1 MYYTFVIFVMMKL
14 VNLFFGIAILAALS
28 LSSSSC
34 KKKNQFGDGNLS
46 FSNDTLVFDT
56 VFTTIGS
63 TTKYFKIY
71 NNQNKA
77 LKISE
82 VQLMGGSASKFKLNL
97 DGTQGTSFSDVEI
110 PSGDSLF
117 CFVEVKLSVNGQNLP
132 VIVEDSVRFTT
143 NGENQFVK
151 LAVWGQDMYYH
162 YSNIGMGILDTNEG
176 TWANDKPHVI
186 YGQAFVDEGKTLNII
201 GGTKI
206 YLHKNSILWNYK
218 GTLNIDGDY
227 NNKVTIQGDRLEA
240 YYKDVPGQYYGIY
253 FQEARPSMID
263 NCIIRNA
270 TAGIHIDSRD
280 PAYSQATVTISNTEI
295 KNASSYGLFLY
306 DGPKVYGENLLVH
319 STGVHSLLVLQG
331 ADFTFN
337 QCDFLGYGPGE
348 GSTAAV
354 GISNHYTNS
363 EGTFVA
369 QIPNANFN
377 NCVIYGSGG
386 EHLAIDTIQT
396 GGLILNFH
404 FRNSVILKTDLSN
417 PMFTFCNNSNP
428 NFVDPNGDDFNFY
441 STSSINNTGNTNPAY
456 TTSQD
461 INGNPRNLGS
471 PDIGAIEGP

>member
-1 MYYTFVIFVMMKL
+1 MMKL
-14 VNLFFGIAILAALS
+14 VNLFFGIAILTALS

-34 KKKNQFGDGNLS
+34 KKKNLFGDGNLA

-71 NNQNKA
+71 NHQNKA

-97 DGTQGTSFSDVEI
+97 DGVQGTSFSDIEI

-132 VIVEDSVRFTT
+132 VIVEDSVRFMT
-143 NGENQFVK
+143 NGEDQFVK
-151 LAVWGQDMYYH
+151 LVAWGQDMYYH
-162 YSNIGMGILDTNEG
+162 YSSPNNLDINEG
-176 TWANDKPHVI
+176 TWPNDKPHVI
-186 YGQAFVDEGKTLNII
+186 FNRAFVDSATTLNIV

-206 YLHKNSILWNYK
+206 YLHKGAILWNYK

-227 NNKVTIQGDRLEA
+227 TNKVLIQGDRLEA

-253 FQEARPSMID
+253 MQEARPSIID
-263 NCIIRNA
+263 NCVIKNA
-270 TAGIHIDSRD
+270 TAGIHVDSRD
-280 PAYSQATVTISNTEI
+280 PAYNVATLTISNTEI
-295 KNASSYGLFLY
+295 KNASSYGLFLF
-306 DGPKVYGENLLVH
+306 DGPKVYGENVLVH
-319 STGVHSLLVLQG
+319 STGVHSLLVIQG

-337 QCDFLGYGPGE
+337 HCDFLGYGPGE

-354 GISNHYTNS
+354 GISNYYTNS
-363 EGTFVA
+363 QGTFVA

-377 NCVIYGSGG
+377 NCVIYGSSG

-396 GGLILNFH
+396 GGLILNFN
-404 FRNSVILKTDLSN
+404 FRKCVILKSDLSN
-417 PMFTFCNNSNP
+417 SMFQNCTAADPLFINP
-428 NFVDPNGDDFNFY
+428 GGDDFKFY
-441 STSSINNTGNTNPAY
+441 GASSLNNAGNPAY
-456 TTSQD
+456 AVALD
-461 INGNPRNLGS
+461 ILGTPRNMAA
-471 PDIGAIEGP
+471 PDIGAYNN

>member
-1 MYYTFVIFVMMKL
+1 MMKL

-28 LSSSSC
+28 LSSTSC

-46 FSNDTLVFDT
+46 FSKDTLVFDT

-71 NNQNKA
+71 NHQNKA

-82 VQLMGGSASKFKLNL
+82 VQLMGGTASKFKLNL
-97 DGTQGTSFSDVEI
+97 DGTQGTNFSDVEI

-132 VIVEDSVRFTT
+132 VIVEDSVRFMT
-143 NGENQFVK
+143 NGENQYVK
-151 LAVWGQDMYYH
+151 LAAWGQDMYYH
-162 YSNIGMGILDTNEG
+162 YSDFSVPNGAGLDLNEG
-176 TWANDKPHVI
+176 TWPNDKPHVI
-186 YGQAFVDEGKTLNII
+186 FNRAFVDEDKTLNIV

-206 YLHKNSILWNYK
+206 YLHKGAILWNFK

-227 NNKVTIQGDRLEA
+227 TNKVTIQGDRLEA

-253 FQEARPSMID
+253 LQEARPSIID
-263 NCIIRNA
+263 NCIIKNA
-270 TAGIHIDSRD
+270 TAGIHVDSRN
-280 PAYSQATVTISNTEI
+280 PNFNQTTLTISNTEI
-295 KNASSYGLFLY
+295 KNASSYGLFLF
-306 DGPKVYGENLLVH
+306 DGPKVYGENVLVH
-319 STGVHSLLVLQG
+319 STGVHSLLVVQG

-396 GGLILNFH
+396 GGLILNFN
-404 FRNSVILKTDLSN
+404 FKKCVILKSDLGNSMFQNCTAADPVFIN
-417 PMFTFCNNSNP
+417 PDGD
-428 NFVDPNGDDFNFY
+428 NFEFY
-441 STSSINNTGNTNPAY
+441 GASSLNNTGNPLMIPNDIEGVFRTNY
-456 TTSQD
+456 LT
-461 INGNPRNLGS
+461 N
-471 PDIGAIEGP
+471 PDIGAYDN

>member
-1 MYYTFVIFVMMKL
+1 MMKL
-14 VNLFFGIAILAALS
+14 VNLFFGIAILTALS

-34 KKKNQFGDGNLS
+34 KKKNLFGDGNLS

-71 NNQNKA
+71 NHQNKA

-97 DGTQGTSFSDVEI
+97 DGVQGTSFSDIEI

-132 VIVEDSVRFTT
+132 VIVEDSVRFMT
-143 NGENQFVK
+143 NGEDQFVK
-151 LAVWGQDMYYH
+151 LVAWGQDMYYH
-162 YSNIGMGILDTNEG
+162 YSSPDNLDINEG
-176 TWANDKPHVI
+176 TWPNDKPHVI
-186 YGQAFVDEGKTLNII
+186 FNRAFVDSAKTLNII

-206 YLHKNSILWNYK
+206 YLHKGAILWNYK

-227 NNKVTIQGDRLEA
+227 TNKVLIQGDRLEA

-253 FQEARPSMID
+253 MQEARPSIID
-263 NCIIRNA
+263 NCVIKNA
-270 TAGIHIDSRD
+270 TAGIHVDSRD
-280 PAYSQATVTISNTEI
+280 PAYNVATLTISNTEI
-295 KNASSYGLFLY
+295 KNASSYGLFLF
-306 DGPKVYGENLLVH
+306 DGPKVYGENVLVH
-319 STGVHSLLVLQG
+319 STGVHSLLVIQG

-337 QCDFLGYGPGE
+337 HCDFLGYGPGE

-354 GISNHYTNS
+354 GISNYYTNS
-363 EGTFVA
+363 QGTFVA

-377 NCVIYGSGG
+377 NCVIYGSSG

-396 GGLILNFH
+396 GGLILNFN
-404 FRNSVILKTDLSN
+404 FRKCVILKSDLSN
-417 PMFTFCNNSNP
+417 SMFENCTAADPLFINP
-428 NFVDPNGDDFNFY
+428 GGDDFKFY
-441 STSSINNTGNTNPAY
+441 GASSLNNAGNPAY
-456 TTSQD
+456 AVALD
-461 INGNPRNLGS
+461 ILGAPRNMAA
-471 PDIGAIEGP
+471 PDIGAYNN

>member
-1 MYYTFVIFVMMKL
+1 MMKL
-14 VNLFFGIAILAALS
+14 LNLFFGITILVALS
-28 LSSSSC
+28 LGSSSC
-34 KKKNQFGDGNLS
+34 KKKHLFGDGNLS

-71 NNQNKA
+71 NHQSKA

-82 VQLMGGSASKFKLNL
+82 VQLIGGTSSKFKLNL
-97 DGTQGTSFSDVEI
+97 DGVQGTSFSDVEI

-143 NGENQFVK
+143 NGEDQYVK

-162 YSNIGMGILDTNEG
+162 YSNFGTNDLDLNEG
-176 TWANDKPHVI
+176 TWQTDKPHVI
-186 YGQAFVDEGKTLNII
+186 YGAAFVDSAKTLNII
-201 GGTKI
+201 GGTHI

-240 YYKDVPGQYYGIY
+240 SYKDVPGQYYGIY

-263 NCIIRNA
+263 NAVIKNA
-270 TAGIHIDSRD
+270 TAGVHVDSRD
-280 PAYSQATVTISNTEI
+280 QAYTINTLTISNTEI
-295 KNASSYGLFLY
+295 LNASSYGLFLF
-306 DGPKVYGENLLVH
+306 DGPKVYGENVLVH
-319 STGVHSLLVLQG
+319 STGVHSLLVAQG

-337 QCDFLGYGPGE
+337 HCDFLGYGAGE
-348 GSTAAV
+348 GTTPAV
-354 GISNHYTNS
+354 GISNYYTNAQ
-363 EGTFVA
+363 GTFVA

-377 NCVIYGSGG
+377 NCVIYGSSG

-396 GGLILNFH
+396 GGLLLNFH
-404 FRNSVILKTDLSN
+404 FRTSVILKTNMSN
-417 PMFTFCNNSNP
+417 SMFENCNSADPLFINP
-428 NFVDPNGDDFNFY
+428 SGDNFKFY
-441 STSSINNTGNTNPAY
+441 GASSLNNTGDPAY
-456 TTSQD
+456 AVARD
-461 INGNPRNLGS
+461 ILGTIRNMAA
-471 PDIGAIEGP
+471 PDIGALDN